1 MKALYPIFLKLEQK
15 KILVVGGG
23 SIATQKIQSLLDTGC
38 HLTVISP
45 CICKEIQ
52 CWASENRLQV
62 KKREFQTSDLQ
73 NIDVVFAATN
83 QPQTNEKIRKEANEK
98 KILINAVDDPENC
111 DFYVPSIV
119 RRGPLAIAIS
129 TQGECPGFAR
139 LVRKKIEKIIPA
151 IYGDFVI
158 FLGHLRRN
166 VKNVCSDSKQR
177 QSVTK
182 EMLYDGILEELD
194 EKPLQEVQDKVKNCI
209 STHL

>member
-1 MKALYPIFLKLEQK
+1 MKALYPIFLKLDQK

-23 SIATQKIQSLLDTGC
+23 FIAAQKIQSLLDTGC
-38 HLTVISP
+38 YLTVISP

-52 CWASENRLQV
+52 CWVLEKRLQV

-83 QPQTNEKIRKEANEK
+83 QPHTNEKIRKEANKK

-129 TQGECPGFAR
+129 TQGECPGFAK
-139 LVRKKIEKIIPA
+139 LVRKKIEKMIPA
-151 IYGDFVI
+151 IYGDFAV

-166 VKNVCSDSKQR
+166 VKMVCSDNKRR

-209 STHL
+209 STRL